1 MSSLVG
7 KHVRDGNVMALE
19 ASQTQWKDERTAI
32 VERML
37 AGGGKPGVMEP
48 AQLVGKSGLEL
59 LRGMLRGELPY
70 PYIADTLDFAL
81 MAVEAGTVTF
91 QGTPQLKHYNPMGAV
106 HGGWYATLLDS
117 ALGCAVQSV
126 LPAGR
131 GYTTVELSMN
141 IVRAA
146 SHQTGPLRAIATVM
160 HSGRQLATAEARI
173 VGPDGKLYA
182 HATTA
187 CLVFE

>member
-81 MAVEAGTVTF
+81 MAIEAGTVTF
-91 QGTPQLKHYNPMGAV
+91 QGTPQLKHYNPMGT
-106 HGGWYATLLDS
+106 H
-117 ALGCAVQSV
+117 C
-126 LPAGR
+126 R
-131 GYTTVELSMN
+131 
-141 IVRAA
+141 
-146 SHQTGPLRAIATVM
+146 
-160 HSGRQLATAEARI
+160 SGRQALRPCDNDVSRFRMITTRARWANRRDHRPPAATSRHQHSVGCTPAPPRVVPADATAARPTPARI
-173 VGPDGKLYA
+173 RRCPP
-182 HATTA
+182 HR
-187 CLVFE
+187 LVW